1 MRDLRLLLLSISC
14 VMFGSV
20 GAQDITYDLTAE
32 TAVGSGDFTAYQLAT
47 NRNHVLATRPNTAY
61 LRGCVNVGHQLSEDW
76 KLSGAADVVASVH
89 ADHKTYLQ
97 QCYVNLNWK
106 DFFLEAGAREM
117 KPVLRDPLLSSGA
130 LVKGNNAKPV
140 PQIHVGTNGFWTVPY
155 TKGWVQVDAD
165 FGYGKLMDSDY
176 REKQFYREGSGNWH
190 YATGVYYHQ
199 KHLYIRSNPD
209 KPFFV
214 TVGIEHIAQFGGT
227 GYSTETGE
235 LVGKEKA
242 SNLKAFWKV
251 ILPVGDSNYFENDAM
266 EDWVYG
272 NHIGSMTVQLGWNI
286 NKDHQVQAYIDNP
299 FEDGSG
305 IRKGNGW
312 DGLWGLQY
320 KNKAEGRQ
328 YVRGAVLEYLQTTN
342 QSGPLHWDS
351 GDYPEPI
358 RSQIT
363 ELVTGN
369 DNYYNHSFYG
379 AYDHYGMAMGNALLA
394 SPIYNKD
401 GFADFRDTRVK
412 AWHAGVN
419 GEITDHLSYL
429 VKASYREGWGTYSNP
444 LVQKHHSFDAMLQ
457 GIYTIGPW
465 QFSGAYA
472 FDKGNIYGDCS
483 TFNIKIGYHGKI
495 L

>member
-1 MRDLRLLLLSISC
+1 
-14 VMFGSV
+14 
-20 GAQDITYDLTAE
+20 
-32 TAVGSGDFTAYQLAT
+32 
-47 NRNHVLATRPNTAY
+47 
-61 LRGCVNVGHQLSEDW
+61 
-76 KLSGAADVVASVH
+76 
-89 ADHKTYLQ
+89 
-97 QCYVNLNWK
+97 
-106 DFFLEAGAREM
+106 
-117 KPVLRDPLLSSGA
+117 
-130 LVKGNNAKPV
+130 
-140 PQIHVGTNGFWTVPY
+140 
-155 TKGWVQVDAD
+155 
-165 FGYGKLMDSDY
+165 MDSDY

-286 NKDHQVQAYIDNP
+286 NKDHQVQAYIDDP